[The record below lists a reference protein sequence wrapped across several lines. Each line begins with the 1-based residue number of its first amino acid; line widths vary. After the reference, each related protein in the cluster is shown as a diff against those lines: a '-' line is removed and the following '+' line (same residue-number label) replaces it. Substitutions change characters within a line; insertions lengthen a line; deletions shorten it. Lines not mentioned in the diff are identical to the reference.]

1 MLIIAHRGASGE
13 APENTLA
20 AFDLAWRQQADGIEL
35 DVRLSRDGRVMV
47 HHDPTTRRLT
57 GIELSIADS
66 SSDALRQLDFG
77 VWKGPEFTGERMPV
91 LDEVLA
97 AAPSG
102 KHVVIELK
110 CGPEIVPAL
119 SQVLKN
125 PANQAAR
132 LTVSLI
138 SFNLDALIACRQSL
152 PDIPCLFLQEAD
164 TTTADEFSTDLITLA
179 LEQGFAGLDLDYKGL
194 TEDFSAQVRRAGLR
208 LLTWTVNE
216 PSQLAHLRAC
226 GVEGITTDWPL
237 QFLNSLQQVGEHS

>member
-47 HHDPTTRRLT
+47 HHDPTTKRLT
-57 GIELSIADS
+57 GTDLSIADS
-66 SSDALRQLDFG
+66 TSDALRQLDFG
-77 VWKGPEFTGERMPV
+77 IWKGPEFAGQRMPV

-97 AAPSG
+97 AAPPG
-102 KHVVIELK
+102 KQVVIEIK
-110 CGPEIVPAL
+110 CGPEIIPAL
-119 SQVLKN
+119 SQVLNN
-125 PANQAAR
+125 PANHAAQ
-132 LTVSLI
+132 LAVSLI
-138 SFNLDALIACRQSL
+138 SFNLDTLIACQQSL
-152 PDIPCLFLQEAD
+152 PEIPCLFLQEAD
-164 TTTADEFSTDLITLA
+164 ASTTNGFSADLITLA
-179 LEQGFAGLDLDYKGL
+179 LEQGFAGLDVDYKGL
-194 TEDFSAQVRRAGLR
+194 TEAFAAQVRQAGLH

>member
-47 HHDPTTRRLT
+47 HHDPTTKRLT
-57 GIELSIADS
+57 GTDLSIADS
-66 SSDALRQLDFG
+66 TSDALRQLDFG
-77 VWKGPEFTGERMPV
+77 IWKGPEFAGQRMPV

-97 AAPSG
+97 AAPPG
-102 KHVVIELK
+102 KQVVIEIK
-110 CGPEIVPAL
+110 CGPEIIPAL

-125 PANQAAR
+125 PANHAAQ
-132 LTVSLI
+132 LAVSLI
-138 SFNLDALIACRQSL
+138 SFNLDTLIACQQSL
-152 PDIPCLFLQEAD
+152 PEIPCLFLQEAD
-164 TTTADEFSTDLITLA
+164 ASTTNGFSADLITLA

-194 TEDFSAQVRRAGLR
+194 TETFAAQVRQAGLH

-216 PSQLAHLRAC
+216 LSQLAHLRAC